1 VNRKKIIPAVRTDN
15 ITYAVRDIVVLANEV
30 AKSGKEMLYLNIGD
44 PNIYDFEPP
53 EHLVQATYDAM
64 LKNYNGYAPS
74 SGINEALKSI
84 EREAE
89 RKNITNFH
97 DIFVTT
103 GASEA
108 IDVCLTALVNDGEN
122 VLTPS
127 PGYPLYTAIASKL
140 SMMENPYYLDEENG
154 WLPDI
159 DDIKS
164 KVNDKTKAIILINP
178 NNPTGSLYTEDNLK
192 QIIELALENDL
203 VIFADEI
210 YDKLLFDG
218 KEHVSIASLNKDVSC
233 ITFGGLSK
241 NYMVPG
247 FRIGW
252 GIVCGRKEILADYIE
267 AINKILRARLSAN
280 HPEQYGIQPSLEGDQ
295 SHLTEAIEKL
305 TRRRD
310 MTVSMLNDISGIS
323 CVKPEGAFYAF
334 PRLHMEQSDNHFVA
348 ELIKETG
355 VVVVPGTGFGQVP
368 GTQHFRVVFL
378 PNEQI
383 LERAYNSI
391 GDFYQKYLQKF
402 PEKTESV

>member
-1 VNRKKIIPAVRTDN
+1 
-15 ITYAVRDIVVLANEV
+15 
-30 AKSGKEMLYLNIGD
+30 MLYLNIGD
-44 PNIYDFEPP
+44 PNLFDFQPP
-53 EHLVQATYDAM
+53 GHLVKSTYEAM
-64 LKNYNGYAPS
+64 IKNFNGYAPS
-74 SGINEALKSI
+74 SGIQEARDAI

-89 RKNITNFH
+89 RKGITNVH

-108 IDVCLTALVNDGEN
+108 IDICLTALVNDGEN
-122 VLTPS
+122 VLTPT

-159 DDIKS
+159 EDIKS
-164 KVNDKTKAIILINP
+164 KINDKTKAIVLINP
-178 NNPTGSLYTEDNLK
+178 NNPTGSLYTMENLNA
-192 QIIELALENDL
+192 IIELALEHDL

-218 KEHVSIASLNKDVSC
+218 KKHVSIASLNKDVSC

-252 GIVCGRKEILADYIE
+252 GIVSGRKEALSDYIE

-280 HPEQYGIQPSLEGDQ
+280 HPEQYGIKISLEGDQ
-295 SHLTEAIEKL
+295 SHLVEANKKL
-305 TRRRD
+305 TKRRD
-310 MTVSMLNDISGIS
+310 MTVEMLNAIPGIS

-334 PRLHMEQSDNHFVA
+334 PRLEMQQTDNHFVA

-355 VVVVPGTGFGQVP
+355 VVVVPGSGFGQVP
-368 GTQHFRVVFL
+368 GTRHFRAVFL
-378 PNEQI
+378 PSEKI
-383 LERAYNSI
+383 LEKAYNSI
-391 GDFYQKYLQKF
+391 GSFFQKYLEKY
-402 PEKTESV
+402 PEKVPAR